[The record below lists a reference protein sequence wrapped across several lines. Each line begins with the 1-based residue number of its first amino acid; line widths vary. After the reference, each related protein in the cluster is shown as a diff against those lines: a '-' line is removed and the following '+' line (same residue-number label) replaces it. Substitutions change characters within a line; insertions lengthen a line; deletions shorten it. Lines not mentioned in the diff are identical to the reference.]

1 MAMNDP
7 LISLDRLAARA
18 RQESAPSVDTAD
30 RILFQIQ
37 QHQRRTVRPL
47 AFVAAGSLALAAG
60 IALFIVPLIQ
70 SITDPLAAVF
80 QAGAGMLP

>member
-1 MAMNDP
+1 MSDP
-7 LISLDRLAARA
+7 LIYLDQLAARA
-18 RQESAPSVDTAD
+18 RQEAVPEVNTAD
-30 RILFQIQ
+30 RVLLQLQ

-70 SITDPLAAVF
+70 SITNPLAAVF
-80 QAGAGMLP
+80 QVGAGMLP